1 MWKEE
6 ATKILIQEILIQS
19 KDEKAVENF
28 TENIYSKK
36 LRLELDITETSW
48 KYVAVR
54 NCGESM

>member
-19 KDEKAVENF
+19 KDEKAVANF
-28 TENIYSKK
+28 TENIYSKI
-36 LRLELDITETSW
+36 LRLELDIAETSW

>member
-1 MWKEE
+1 MKEE

-36 LRLELDITETSW
+36 LRLELDITETS
-48 KYVAVR
+48 
-54 NCGESM
+54 